1 MTSSNDV
8 ALRPQQRPNFWYSS
22 AVRRPL
28 RSLEAM
34 LLFLRYIHYW
44 KMRRYKIVKYSKM
57 PWRHYILCIYAC
69 KKNIHPIIKKKH
81 MFVLYIFEI
90 IFSAKNFSNLIS
102 EKYMNCGSAA
112 LILLNK
118 FLFFWTKFTFKL
130 ITETECTANVMWCVT
145 WSFKAV
151 C

>member
-1 MTSSNDV
+1 MLLWGHSKGPISDT
-8 ALRPQQRPNFWYSS
+8 L
-22 AVRRPL
+22 VRCGGLWGPL
-28 RSLEAM
+28 RLCFSSSVIYIIERCDDTRLLNILKCLEDIIYCAYM
-34 LLFLRYIHYW
+34 L
-44 KMRRYKIVKYSKM
+44 
-57 PWRHYILCIYAC
+57 A

>member
-57 PWRHYILCIYAC
+57 PWRHYILCIYGC
-69 KKNIHPIIKKKH
+69 KKNIHSIIKKH
-81 MFVLYIFEI
+81 MCVLYIFEI
-90 IFSAKNFSNLIS
+90 IFSAKNFSNIIS
-102 EKYMNCGSAA
+102 EKYMNCGST
-112 LILLNK
+112 LILLLKK
-118 FLFFWTKFTFKL
+118 FLFFWTNLHLKL
-130 ITETECTANVMWCVT
+130 ITETECVLQTWCD
-145 WSFKAV
+145 A
-151 C
+151 